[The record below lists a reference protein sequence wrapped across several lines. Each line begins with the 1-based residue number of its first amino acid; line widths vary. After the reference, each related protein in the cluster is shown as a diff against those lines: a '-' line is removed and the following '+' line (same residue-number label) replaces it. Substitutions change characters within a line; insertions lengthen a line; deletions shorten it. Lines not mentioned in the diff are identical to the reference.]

1 MKTFFTSLLFLP
13 LVASCA
19 AAPSGPIGMPL
30 QERLHNPLV
39 AEQYWGGLAEHM
51 ADLVRFEDPITK
63 NEVKM
68 AVIDSERLRA
78 LDLVAKARALKSEG
92 VSGTFLQPTPHE
104 MAMGE
109 VLLRG
114 ETLSFGPSFLIDP
127 NPSVHVY
134 LTTVTDPRDATFP
147 DETSIDLGALQ
158 TAYGGQEYA
167 VPSGKENPQLRT
179 VVLYDTQLERLIGFA
194 QLAK

>member
-1 MKTFFTSLLFLP
+1 MKKYFFATLTLLL
-13 LVASCA
+13 ASCTA
-19 AAPSGPIGMPL
+19 ATSGPIGMPL

-39 AEQYWGGLAEHM
+39 AERYWGEMAEHM

-63 NEVKM
+63 DEVKM
-68 AVIDSERLRA
+68 AIIDGERLRA
-78 LDLVAKARALKSEG
+78 LDRVAEARVLKNDG
-92 VSGTFLQPTPHE
+92 ISGMFLQPTPHE
-104 MAMGE
+104 TSVGE

-114 ETLSFGPSFLIDP
+114 NTLSFGSAFLSDP

-147 DETSIDLGALQ
+147 DATSIDLGALQ
-158 TAYGGQEYA
+158 TAYGAQEYA
-167 VPSGKENPQLRT
+167 IAAGKENTAFRT